1 MLCLRSGEK
10 QYLATYNLNP
20 DGSLERHY
28 FAMVGYKWKI
38 NYDYVV
44 EHMLCSYLQ
53 IMRADRHKEL
63 ELAETTCKAAQARLA
78 EMPCDATELDSSIG
92 REWKVKADKLLESV
106 IISNLRKGSDY
117 PILSEESG
125 VHKGAGEEYWI
136 VDPLDGSANFS
147 RGLPIYCISI
157 GLWRDNQPILGAVLD
172 PHNKQL
178 FSGIVG
184 DGAKCNGCEIQVRK
198 GLDVDPLSSVLCT
211 GLPAGFDHTNKDLNN
226 IVSLIGRFGKVRM
239 LGSAA
244 LMLCYVA
251 SGRCDSYWERQIRL
265 WDVAAALAIVVSAGG
280 QFNLGEI
287 ADDFRV
293 DVEAASDASLLV
305 SRINAK

>member
-1 MLCLRSGEK
+1 MC
-10 QYLATYNLNP
+10 
-20 DGSLERHY
+20 
-28 FAMVGYKWKI
+28 
-38 NYDYVV
+38 
-44 EHMLCSYLQ
+44 
-53 IMRADRHKEL
+53 ADRHKEL
-63 ELAETTCKAAQARLA
+63 KLAEVACWAAKERLTEMSGDAR
-78 EMPCDATELDSSIG
+78 ELDIAVG

-106 IISNLRKGSDY
+106 IIQKLRQESNYS
-117 PILSEESG
+117 ILSEESG
-125 VHKGAGEEYWI
+125 FHKGEGKEYWI
-136 VDPLDGSANFS
+136 VDPLDGSANFF
-147 RGLPIYCISI
+147 RRLPIYCISV
-157 GLWRDNQPILGAVLD
+157 GLWRGNQPILGAVLD
-172 PHNKQL
+172 PHNKKL

-184 DGAKCNGCEIQVRK
+184 ERATCNGCEIQVRK

-293 DVEAASDASLLV
+293 DVEAAADASLLV
-305 SRINAK
+305 SRLDAK

>member
-1 MLCLRSGEK
+1 
-10 QYLATYNLNP
+10 
-20 DGSLERHY
+20 
-28 FAMVGYKWKI
+28 
-38 NYDYVV
+38 
-44 EHMLCSYLQ
+44 
-53 IMRADRHKEL
+53 MRADRHKEL
-63 ELAETTCKAAQARLA
+63 ELAEMTCKAAQARLA
-78 EMPCDATELDSSIG
+78 EMSCDATELDSSIG
-92 REWKVKADKLLESV
+92 REWKIKADKLLESV

-157 GLWRDNQPILGAVLD
+157 GLWKNDQPILGVVLD

-184 DGAKCNGCEIQVRK
+184 SGAKCNGREIQVRK
-198 GLDVDPLSSVLCT
+198 GSDVNPLSSVLCT
-211 GLPAGFDHTNKDLNN
+211 GFPAGLTHTNKDLDN
-226 IVSLIGRFGKVRM
+226 IVSLIGQFGKVRM

-265 WDVAAALAIVVSAGG
+265 WDVAAGLAIVVSAGG
-280 QFNLGEI
+280 QFKLGDISE
-287 ADDFRV
+287 DFKV
-293 DVEAASDASLLV
+293 DVEAACETSLFA
-305 SRINAK
+305 SRIYDD